1 MKKLLITVGSLL
13 ILFVGA
19 YTFMKMVPPL
29 SADPS
34 ASGSDRQTQLVSIGN
49 KSLLGDIQIVE
60 VLVNNDTA
68 PEKVKIQVSNHEKGF
83 IISEHFDGKEEKI
96 EYTFKELNSFT
107 LKPNTDPQKQLDQL
121 NADNTMDDDS
131 IYALSINHE
140 ESIFRVIIKYRHLG
154 ISHVV
159 ILDTN

>member
-1 MKKLLITVGSLL
+1 M
-13 ILFVGA
+13 
-19 YTFMKMVPPL
+19 
-29 SADPS
+29 
-34 ASGSDRQTQLVSIGN
+34 
-49 KSLLGDIQIVE
+49 
-60 VLVNNDTA
+60 
-68 PEKVKIQVSNHEKGF
+68 SNHEKGF